1 MRKRLRLIL
10 PLTIMAAAV
19 VTAIAIAPQPEAQQ
33 RPFDLRDMTLV
44 QTASKLQQTTVVV
57 SLLAVWMLAAVALTM
72 MNGREVRLS
81 SVEIRANTLH
91 CFAVGLAAV
100 TSFVLTGIV
109 FSYLIPY
116 VIGLPLLFALGV
128 FAVLTKI
135 YGMVAVFHA
144 IGTLVAGAR
153 SREQL
158 ASRKWL
164 RGDLT
169 MVVIGVV
176 ILGAIRLI
184 PVVGTVAWGV
194 ASVMGVGVA
203 LATKFGRRE
212 PWFLAFPAV
221 YAE

>member
-10 PLTIMAAAV
+10 PLTLMAAAV

-57 SLLAVWMLAAVALTM
+57 SLLAVWMLAAVTLTL

-81 SVEIRANTLH
+81 SVEIRGNVLH

-164 RGDLT
+164 RGDLA

-212 PWFLAFPAV
+212 PWFLVWRAAQV
-221 YAE
+221 